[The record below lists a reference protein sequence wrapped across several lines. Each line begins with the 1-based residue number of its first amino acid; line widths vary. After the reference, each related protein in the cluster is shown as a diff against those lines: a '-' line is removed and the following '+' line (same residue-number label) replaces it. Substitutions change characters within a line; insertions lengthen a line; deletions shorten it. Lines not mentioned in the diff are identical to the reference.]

1 MPKVSRRESNA
12 AKIRALVRPLLEWFS
27 QNARDLPW
35 RRTQDP
41 YAIWISEI
49 MLQQTQVKKVI
60 PYWQHWMREL
70 PTVQSL
76 ARARPEKVLKLWE
89 GLGYYTRARN
99 LQTAARMIVAR
110 HGGHFPERFED
121 VLALPGIGRYTAGA
135 ICSIAFNQPMPVL
148 DGNVT
153 RVLCR
158 IFGMAGNPREQKTNA
173 RLWSLAGTLVRQAAA
188 LSPAPS
194 PLPSPSMGAGVQ
206 MHAKN
211 RKGALHEP
219 GGARLRLSS
228 GEQGSTESRPTVHGP
243 DARCKTVEA
252 FHEPGRLRVAD
263 PRSGPRLCEAQRFM
277 VPVRDSGIVE
287 ATHEPSG
294 EPACS
299 RLNQALMELGAVICT
314 PRQPKCPVCPVRR
327 NCVAF
332 RENRTEELPNL
343 GQRTASTK
351 RRFVAFIVERK
362 GRLLVRQVPGGVVNA
377 GLWEFPNL
385 EVHGRE
391 PDVRRLAK
399 SVFGSR
405 PLVITPVQPVRHTI
419 TRFRITMD
427 VYRTEFADRS
437 PAALP
442 NGRWRSLADLKKLA
456 LPSAHRKIWNA
467 LMTSEDN
474 HGSSGKAHSRVA

>member
-1 MPKVSRRESNA
+1 
-12 AKIRALVRPLLEWFS
+12 
-27 QNARDLPW
+27 
-35 RRTQDP
+35 
-41 YAIWISEI
+41 
-49 MLQQTQVKKVI
+49 
-60 PYWQHWMREL
+60 
-70 PTVQSL
+70 
-76 ARARPEKVLKLWE
+76 
-89 GLGYYTRARN
+89 
-99 LQTAARMIVAR
+99 
-110 HGGHFPERFED
+110 
-121 VLALPGIGRYTAGA
+121 
-135 ICSIAFNQPMPVL
+135 
-148 DGNVT
+148 
-153 RVLCR
+153 
-158 IFGMAGNPREQKTNA
+158 
-173 RLWSLAGTLVRQAAA
+173 
-188 LSPAPS
+188 
-194 PLPSPSMGAGVQ
+194 
-206 MHAKN
+206 
-211 RKGALHEP
+211 
-219 GGARLRLSS
+219 
-228 GEQGSTESRPTVHGP
+228 
-243 DARCKTVEA
+243 
-252 FHEPGRLRVAD
+252 
-263 PRSGPRLCEAQRFM
+263 M